1 MEKIKCS
8 NTVTQWF
15 SSRGD
20 FVPWGRLAVSENLVG
35 CYNWSR
41 GLLVTSSGQRSWIL
55 PKTLNFRNIM
65 NFYWNSYHFQRQQKS
80 KVHWHRWYW
89 CPAHISSLL
98 TQLSTCSTCIFT
110 SISWGQK
117 CQGISSKSNPQQMI
131 DRNNSQISQSLGES
145 NTEMCISHWL
155 TFLQEDQVQPPQ
167 WWMA

>member
-1 MEKIKCS
+1 MIQEKSTDKTHIFLSHICMKTFLKKNQSFLRRNLKLNKILSCNS
-8 NTVTQWF
+8 GNTG
-15 SSRGD
+15 S
-20 FVPWGRLAVSENLVG
+20 
-35 CYNWSR
+35 
-41 GLLVTSSGQRSWIL
+41 
-55 PKTLNFRNIM
+55 TLTFRNIM

-98 TQLSTCSTCIFT
+98 TQLSTSSTCIFT

-131 DRNNSQISQSLGES
+131 DRNNLQISQSLGES
-145 NTEMCISHWL
+145 NTEMCTSHWL

>member
-1 MEKIKCS
+1 MKTFLKKNQSFLRRNLKLNKILSCNS
-8 NTVTQWF
+8 GNTG
-15 SSRGD
+15 S
-20 FVPWGRLAVSENLVG
+20 
-35 CYNWSR
+35 
-41 GLLVTSSGQRSWIL
+41 
-55 PKTLNFRNIM
+55 TLTFRNIM

-98 TQLSTCSTCIFT
+98 TQLSTSSTCIFT

-131 DRNNSQISQSLGES
+131 DRNNLQISQSLGES
-145 NTEMCISHWL
+145 NTEMCTSHWL